1 MIDAGP
7 SLQAATMLSAAAMAS
22 YLRST
27 GWQVLPSRIVGLAIL
42 SKTLPDADEPIH
54 IVLPEVLGLDDERRR
69 VADALRTLE
78 VVEERPIQSIVD
90 EVRQRANSAMNAS

>member
-7 SLQAATMLSAAAMAS
+7 SLQAATMLSAAAMAA

-27 GWQVLPSRIVGLAIL
+27 GWQVQPSRVVGFAIL
-42 SKTLPDADEPIH
+42 CKKLPDADEAIH

-78 VVEERPIQSIVD
+78 AVEERPIQSIAD
-90 EVRQRANSAMNAS
+90 SVRQLANSAMNAS